1 MEIRSISRLLVL
13 FLHALNFQ
21 GKYAWPLEQIARD
34 ALGLK
39 RREECEEHNVD
50 SDQIRD
56 SKFVETMQRLICLK
70 YGVSRELSHFC
81 AETDP
86 YWGVSGFALSED
98 DAARMYAL
106 FKRYYC

>member
-1 MEIRSISRLLVL
+1 M
-13 FLHALNFQ
+13 
-21 GKYAWPLEQIARD
+21 
-34 ALGLK
+34 
-39 RREECEEHNVD
+39 D

-86 YWGVSGFALSED
+86 YWGVSGFALS
-98 DAARMYAL
+98 
-106 FKRYYC
+106 